1 VENGFGFARRQF
13 SPGDSLRE
21 PLKRPM
27 NVRKGASLVQ
37 GEVHSPFPRRMG
49 EFLLHCNVYSLMPLI
64 IDRLTTST
72 AAVELLLSGTKNA
85 DD

>member
-1 VENGFGFARRQF
+1 
-13 SPGDSLRE
+13 
-21 PLKRPM
+21 
-27 NVRKGASLVQ
+27 
-37 GEVHSPFPRRMG
+37 MG
-49 EFLLHCNVYSLMPLI
+49 EFLLHCIVYSLMPLI